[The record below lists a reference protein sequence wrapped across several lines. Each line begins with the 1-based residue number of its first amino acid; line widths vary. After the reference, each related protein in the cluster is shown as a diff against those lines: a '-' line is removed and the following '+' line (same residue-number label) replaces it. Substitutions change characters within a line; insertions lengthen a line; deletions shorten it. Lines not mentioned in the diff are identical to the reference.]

1 MSVLTIDE
9 IPTLTDPVL
18 IVAFA
23 GWNDAGGAATHAA
36 QFLVQQL
43 RARRFASIDPE
54 EFYNFSETRPHVRLR
69 DGLYREIT
77 WPANDFFSST
87 ATVLPH
93 GLVIGIGIEPH
104 LKWKTYS
111 AAILD
116 LAKQCGVKMVLTLG
130 ALLADVAYSR
140 PVRVAGFASDPSL
153 AARLQLTS
161 SRYEGPTGI
170 VGVFNDA
177 CRRLASLRQAF
188 GPTCH
193 TISRLPRT
201 PKQLLPWSIG
211 SKRFSILRLIPPSY
225 RIKPSPST
233 PKFPKRLRRT
243 RRWPR
248 TSANLRHEIRKRI
261 SMSNP
266 PLHQKA
272 MAAAMATPTAKIW
285 KKSCNA
291 SCDNAKIARMM
302 NRHVIRLFSH
312 SRNRSTRR

>member
-43 RARRFASIDPE
+43 RARRFAGIDPE

-93 GLVIGIGIEPH
+93 GLVIGIGIEPQ

-130 ALLADVAYSR
+130 ALLADIAYSR

-177 CRRLASLRQAF
+177 CRRSGLPSASFWANVPHYISAAPNPKAALALINRVETFLHFTIDTTEIQNQAFAFDAKVSQAIAENPQMAAYVRQLEARDQEESLDVEPAPAPKGNGGGNGHANGKDMEEELQRFLRQ
-188 GPTCH
+188 
-193 TISRLPRT
+193 
-201 PKQLLPWSIG
+201 
-211 SKRFSILRLIPPSY
+211 
-225 RIKPSPST
+225 
-233 PKFPKRLRRT
+233 
-243 RRWPR
+243 
-248 TSANLRHEIRKRI
+248 RKDR
-261 SMSNP
+261 
-266 PLHQKA
+266 K
-272 MAAAMATPTAKIW
+272 
-285 KKSCNA
+285 
-291 SCDNAKIARMM
+291 DDE
-302 NRHVIRLFSH
+302 
-312 SRNRSTRR
+312 